1 MGFGNVIK
9 KTYRGLRNYFAE
21 EQINLLP
28 QVGRV
33 RDYSKL
39 KFGSD
44 LRAAWNV
51 TLLALP
57 QAIAYAAIAGLDVI
71 YGVVSAAVAA
81 IIAPFFASSRYNVL
95 GPTNATAFMLFSFFA
110 VNPAMHDRIPELL
123 PLLVFIVAIASMLGA
138 VLKVADLLQYVS
150 RSVLV
155 GYMAGAAVLIIG
167 NQLKPLLGL
176 GKFVDPEKTATFFGL
191 VGELVSSITHT
202 QWVPLMIGMVTLV
215 IYYAFKRWKKNWPAF
230 SIALLLGSAI
240 FGPLIHFDVG
250 PFDGQE
256 TFKTFGFKELV
267 PNLPNFFRP
276 GIFND
281 ISALLGLGLAIAF
294 LASLENT
301 LMAKS
306 IASQTGDRMDVNQDM
321 LSVGFSNLGS
331 ALAGGMPASGS
342 LTRSMLNFQSGAA
355 TKASAVYTGL
365 FTLALVVLIAWSS
378 ETGLDIIDYIPKA
391 ALAVLVIAISFT
403 LFNLK
408 QIRICLRSTFDDA
421 AVIVV
426 TFIATLL
433 APLHVAIF
441 IGVAISITLFLRKAS
456 KPYLKEY
463 EFNDVGELR
472 EKEGNNARPIPAI
485 SIVHVEGDLFFGASE
500 LFRTQIQRTAAD
512 PAIKVIILRLKNARH
527 LDATSVMALED
538 LVGFMRRQGLFLLI
552 SGASKDV
559 YKVLKRSGILE
570 MLQEGADRT
579 QGESNIFLAMPSNPN
594 ISTRDALRRAQQ
606 LLGTK
611 QADVRIFYDPNQK
624 SSKNHT
630 SS

>member
-1 MGFGNVIK
+1 MSSGNFIQK
-9 KTYRGLRNYFAE
+9 SLRTVREYFAAE
-21 EQINLLP
+21 KIDFRP
-28 QVGRV
+28 HVGPLK
-33 RDYSKL
+33 DYSKGKL
-39 KFGSD
+39 GRD
-44 LRAAWNV
+44 LRAAMNV

-81 IIAPFFASSRYNVL
+81 MIAPLFSSSRYNVL

-110 VNPAMHDRIPELL
+110 VNPELRSRIPELL
-123 PLLVFIVAIASMLGA
+123 PLLVVLIALCSMLGA

-167 NQLKPLLGL
+167 NQMKPLLGL
-176 GKFVDPEKTATFFGL
+176 SPYVDTEKTGTFFGL
-191 VGELVSSITHT
+191 VWELVTSLVHT
-202 QWVPLMIGMVTLV
+202 DWVPLAIGLATLS
-215 IYYAFKRWKKNWPAF
+215 IYLGFKRWRKNWPAF

-240 FGPLIHFDVG
+240 FGPLIHFNVG
-250 PFDGQE
+250 PFGGQAV
-256 TFKTFGFKELV
+256 FNTFGFSDLV
-267 PNLPNFFRP
+267 PTMPSFFNET
-276 GIFND
+276 IFGD
-281 ISALLGLGLAIAF
+281 ISALIGLALAIAF

-306 IASQTGDRMDVNQDM
+306 ISSQTGDKLDANQDM
-321 LSVGFSNLGS
+321 LSIGFANMGS

-342 LTRSMLNFQSGAA
+342 LTRSMLNFRSGAA
-355 TKASAVYTGL
+355 TKAAPVFTGL
-365 FTLALVVLIAWSS
+365 FTLILVLLIAWSR
-378 ETGLDIIDYIPKA
+378 ETGLNIIDYIPKA
-391 ALAVLVIAISFT
+391 ALAVLVIAVSFS
-403 LFNLK
+403 LFNVH
-408 QIRICLRSTFDDA
+408 QIRICLRSTGDDA
-421 AVIVV
+421 MVIGL
-426 TFIATLL
+426 TFLATLL

-456 KPYLKEY
+456 KPHLAEY
-463 EFNDVGELR
+463 EFNETGELR
-472 EKEGNNARPIPAI
+472 EKEGKDARTIPAI

-500 LFRTQIQRTAAD
+500 LFRTQIQRTVSD

-538 LVGFMRRQGLFLLI
+538 LNHFMRRKGLFLLI
-552 SGASKDV
+552 SGATKDV

-570 MLQEGADRT
+570 ELQKGADRK
-579 QGESNIFLAMPSNPN
+579 QGESNIFLTMPSNPN

-611 QADVRIFYDPNQK
+611 EADVRIFYDPNK
-624 SSKNHT
+624 PS
-630 SS
+630 

>member
-1 MGFGNVIK
+1 MISGHFFK
-9 KTYRGLRNYFAE
+9 KASRQVRAYFATE
-21 EQINLLP
+21 KISFNPHIGPLS
-28 QVGRV
+28 G
-33 RDYSKL
+33 YSGD
-39 KFGSD
+39 KFGAD
-44 LRAAWNV
+44 MKAAANV

-81 IIAPFFASSRYNVL
+81 MVAPFFASSRYNVL
-95 GPTNATAFMLFSFFA
+95 GPTNATAFMLFSFFS
-110 VNPAMHDRIPELL
+110 VNPGMQSRIPELL
-123 PLLVFIVAIASMLGA
+123 PLLVILIAVCSLIGA

-176 GKFVDPEKTATFFGL
+176 SDYVDPEKTATFFGL
-191 VGELVSSITHT
+191 VWELLRSLVHTDWKPLSI
-202 QWVPLMIGMVTLV
+202 GAVTLL
-215 IYYAFKRWKKNWPAF
+215 IYLAFRKWKKSWPAF
-230 SIALLLGSAI
+230 SIALVLGSAI
-240 FGPLIHFDVG
+240 FGPLIHFGVG
-250 PFDGQE
+250 PFGGQA
-256 TFKTFGFKELV
+256 TFSTFGFAELM
-267 PNLPNFFRP
+267 PTMPHLFRE

-281 ISALLGLGLAIAF
+281 ISALIGLALAIAF

-306 IASQTGDRMDVNQDM
+306 ISSQTGDRTDVNQDM
-321 LSVGFSNLGS
+321 LSIGFANLGS

-342 LTRSMLNFQSGAA
+342 LTRSMLNFRSGAA
-355 TKASAVYTGL
+355 TKAAPFYTGL
-365 FTLALVVLIAWSS
+365 FTLILVILIAWSR
-378 ETGLDIIDYIPKA
+378 EGGINIIDYIPKA
-391 ALAVLVIAISFT
+391 ALAVLVIAISFS
-403 LFNLK
+403 LFNIH
-408 QIRICLRSTFDDA
+408 QIRICLRSTSDDA
-421 AVIVV
+421 LVIVL

-441 IGVAISITLFLRKAS
+441 IGVAVSITLFLRKAS
-456 KPYLKEY
+456 KPYLTEY
-463 EFNDVGELR
+463 EFNEVGELR
-472 EKEGNNARPIPAI
+472 EMGEKTKRPIPAI
-485 SIVHVEGDLFFGASE
+485 SIVHVEGDLFFGAAE
-500 LFRTQIQRTAAD
+500 LFRTQIQRTVAD

-538 LVGFMRRQGLFLLI
+538 LVRFMRRQDLFLLI
-552 SGASKDV
+552 SGATKDV

-579 QGESNIFLAMPSNPN
+579 QGESNIFLTMPSNPN

-611 QADVRIFYDPNQK
+611 EADVRIFYDP
-624 SSKNHT
+624 SKK
-630 SS
+630 

>member
-1 MGFGNVIK
+1 
-9 KTYRGLRNYFAE
+9 
-21 EQINLLP
+21 
-28 QVGRV
+28 
-33 RDYSKL
+33 
-39 KFGSD
+39 
-44 LRAAWNV
+44 
-51 TLLALP
+51 
-57 QAIAYAAIAGLDVI
+57 
-71 YGVVSAAVAA
+71 
-81 IIAPFFASSRYNVL
+81 
-95 GPTNATAFMLFSFFA
+95 
-110 VNPAMHDRIPELL
+110 
-123 PLLVFIVAIASMLGA
+123 MLGA

-176 GKFVDPEKTATFFGL
+176 SEFVDTEQTATFFGL
-191 VGELVSSITHT
+191 VGELLRSIKHI
-202 QWVPLMIGMVTLV
+202 QWVPLVIGAVTLS
-215 IYYAFKRWKKNWPAF
+215 IYYGFKRWKKNWPAF

-240 FGPLIHFDVG
+240 FGSLIHFEIG
-250 PFDGQE
+250 PFEGQE
-256 TFKTFGFKELV
+256 TFHTFGFAELI
-267 PNLPNFFRP
+267 PNLPNLFRH

-306 IASQTGDRMDVNQDM
+306 IASQTGDRTDVNQDM
-321 LSVGFSNLGS
+321 LSVGFSNLAS

-342 LTRSMLNFQSGAA
+342 LTRTSLNYNSGAA
-355 TKASAVYTGL
+355 TKASSVFAGL
-365 FTLALVVLIAWSS
+365 FTLVLVILIAWSS
-378 ETGLDIIDYIPKA
+378 ETGLKIIDYIPKS

-408 QIRICLRSTFDDA
+408 QIRICLLSTSDDA
-421 AVIVV
+421 AVIIV

-456 KPYLKEY
+456 KPFLKEY
-463 EFNDVGELR
+463 EFNDIGELR
-472 EKEGNNARPIPAI
+472 EKEGNNVRPIPAI

-538 LVGFMRRQGLFLLI
+538 LVNFMRRQGLFLLI

-559 YKVLKRSGILE
+559 YRVLKKSGILE

-611 QADVRIFYDPNQK
+611 EADVRIFYDPKQ
-624 SSKNHT
+624 S
-630 SS
+630 

>member
-1 MGFGNVIK
+1 MISGHFFK
-9 KTYRGLRNYFAE
+9 KASRQVRAYFATE
-21 EQINLLP
+21 KISFSPHIGPLS
-28 QVGRV
+28 G
-33 RDYSKL
+33 YSGD
-39 KFGSD
+39 KFGAD
-44 LRAAWNV
+44 MRAAVNV

-81 IIAPFFASSRYNVL
+81 MVAPFFASSRYNVL
-95 GPTNATAFMLFSFFA
+95 GPTNATAFMLFSFFS
-110 VNPAMHDRIPELL
+110 VNPGMQSRIPELL
-123 PLLVFIVAIASMLGA
+123 PLLVILIALCSMIGA

-176 GKFVDPEKTATFFGL
+176 SSYVDPEKTATFFGL
-191 VGELVSSITHT
+191 VWELLRSLVHTDWKPLSI
-202 QWVPLMIGMVTLV
+202 GAVTLL
-215 IYYAFKRWKKNWPAF
+215 IYLAFRKWKKSWPAF
-230 SIALLLGSAI
+230 SIALVLGSAI
-240 FGPLIHFDVG
+240 FGPLIHFGVG
-250 PFDGQE
+250 PFAGQA
-256 TFKTFGFKELV
+256 TFSTFGFAELM
-267 PNLPNFFRP
+267 PTMPHLFRE

-281 ISALLGLGLAIAF
+281 ISALIGLALAIAF

-306 IASQTGDRMDVNQDM
+306 ISSQTGDRTDVNQDM
-321 LSVGFSNLGS
+321 LSIGFANLGS

-342 LTRSMLNFQSGAA
+342 LTRSMLNFRSGAA
-355 TKASAVYTGL
+355 TKAAPFYTGL
-365 FTLALVVLIAWSS
+365 FTLVLVILIAWSR
-378 ETGLDIIDYIPKA
+378 EGGINIIDYIPKA
-391 ALAVLVIAISFT
+391 ALAVLVIAISFS
-403 LFNLK
+403 LFNIH
-408 QIRICLRSTFDDA
+408 QIRICLRSTSDDA
-421 AVIVV
+421 LVIVL

-456 KPYLKEY
+456 KPYLTEY
-463 EFNDVGELR
+463 EFNEVGELR
-472 EKEGNNARPIPAI
+472 EMGEKTKRPIPAI
-485 SIVHVEGDLFFGASE
+485 SIVHVEGDLFFGAAE
-500 LFRTQIQRTAAD
+500 LFRTQIQRTVAD
-512 PAIKVIILRLKNARH
+512 PAIKVVILRLKNARH

-538 LVGFMRRQGLFLLI
+538 LVRFMRRRDLFLLI
-552 SGASKDV
+552 SGATKDV

-579 QGESNIFLAMPSNPN
+579 QGESNIFLTMPSNPN

-611 QADVRIFYDPNQK
+611 EADVRIFYDP
-624 SSKNHT
+624 SKK
-630 SS
+630 

>member
-9 KTYRGLRNYFAE
+9 KTYRATRDYFAE
-21 EQINLLP
+21 EKIDFLP
-28 QVGRV
+28 RFGRV
-33 RDYSKL
+33 GDYSKL
-39 KFGSD
+39 KFIAD
-44 LRAAWNV
+44 LRAATNV

-71 YGVVSAAVAA
+71 YGVVSSAVAA

-110 VNPAMHDRIPELL
+110 VNPAMQSRISDLL

-138 VLKVADLLQYVS
+138 LLKVADLLQYVS

-176 GKFVDPEKTATFFGL
+176 QDFVKPEDSATFFGL
-191 VGELVSSITHT
+191 VGALGRSITHT
-202 QWVPLMIGMVTLV
+202 HWVPVFIGAVTLA
-215 IYYAFKRWKKNWPAF
+215 IYYGFKRWKKNWPAF
-230 SIALLLGSAI
+230 SIALLLGSLI
-240 FGPLIHFDVG
+240 FGPLIHFG
-250 PFDGQE
+250 IGHFEEQE
-256 TFKTFGFKELV
+256 TFRTFGFRELV
-267 PNLPNFFRP
+267 PNLPNVFHT

-281 ISALLGLGLAIAF
+281 ISALLGIGLAIAF

-306 IASQTGDRMDVNQDM
+306 IASQTGDRTDVNQDM

-342 LTRSMLNFQSGAA
+342 LTRSILNFNSGAA
-355 TKASAVYTGL
+355 TKASAVYTGI
-365 FTLALVVLIAWSS
+365 FTLGLVILIAWSGES
-378 ETGLDIIDYIPKA
+378 GLDIIDYIPKA

-408 QIRICLRSTFDDA
+408 QIRICLNSTFDDA
-421 AVIVV
+421 VVIIV

-463 EFNDVGELR
+463 EFNEVGELR

-500 LFRTQIQRTAAD
+500 IFRTQIQRTAAD

-538 LVGFMRRQGLFLLI
+538 LVGFMRRQGLYLLI

-611 QADVRIFYDPNQK
+611 QADVRIFYDPNQ
-624 SSKNHT
+624 S
-630 SS
+630 

>member
-9 KTYRGLRNYFAE
+9 KSYRATRDYFAE
-21 EQINLLP
+21 EKIDFLP
-28 QVGRV
+28 RLGRV
-33 RDYSKL
+33 RGYSKV
-39 KFGSD
+39 KFSHD
-44 LRAAWNV
+44 LRAAMNV

-110 VNPAMHDRIPELL
+110 VNPAMQSRVPELL

-138 VLKVADLLQYVS
+138 LLKVADLLQYVS

-176 GKFVDPEKTATFFGL
+176 GRFVDAEQTASFFGL
-191 VGELVSSITHT
+191 VGELIRSIKHT
-202 QWVPLMIGMVTLV
+202 QWVPLVIGTSTLL
-215 IYYAFKRWKKNWPAF
+215 IYYAFRRWKKTWPAF
-230 SIALLLGSAI
+230 SIALLLGSAV
-240 FGPLIHFDVG
+240 FGPLIHFEVG
-250 PFDGQE
+250 PFTGQE
-256 TFKTFGFKELV
+256 TFSTFGFRELM
-267 PNLPNFFRP
+267 PTLPNFFRP

-281 ISALLGLGLAIAF
+281 ISALLGLGMAIAF

-306 IASQTGDRMDVNQDM
+306 IASQTGDRTDVNQDM

-342 LTRSMLNFQSGAA
+342 LTRSMLNFNSGAA

-365 FTLALVVLIAWSS
+365 FTLALVVLIAWSC
-378 ETGLDIIDYIPKA
+378 ETGLNIIDYIPKS

-403 LFNLK
+403 LFNRK

-421 AVIVV
+421 AVIIV

-463 EFNDVGELR
+463 EFNEVGELR
-472 EKEGNNARPIPAI
+472 EKEGSNARPIPAI

-500 LFRTQIQRTAAD
+500 LFRAQIQRTAAD
-512 PAIKVIILRLKNARH
+512 PAVKAIILRLKNARH

-538 LVGFMRRQGLFLLI
+538 LASFMRRKGLFLLI

-611 QADVRIFYDPNQK
+611 EADVRIFYDPNQ
-624 SSKNHT
+624 S
-630 SS
+630 

>member
-9 KTYRGLRNYFAE
+9 KTYRATRDFFAE
-21 EQINLLP
+21 EKIDFLP
-28 QVGRV
+28 RFGRV
-33 RDYSKL
+33 GNYSKL
-39 KFGSD
+39 KFIAD
-44 LRAAWNV
+44 LRAATNV

-71 YGVVSAAVAA
+71 YGVVSSAVAA

-110 VNPAMHDRIPELL
+110 VNPAMQSRISDLL

-138 VLKVADLLQYVS
+138 LLKVADLLQYVS

-176 GKFVDPEKTATFFGL
+176 QDFVKPEDSATFFGL
-191 VGELVSSITHT
+191 VGALGRSITHT
-202 QWVPLMIGMVTLV
+202 HWVPVFIGAVTLAT
-215 IYYAFKRWKKNWPAF
+215 YYGFKRWKKNWPAF
-230 SIALLLGSAI
+230 SIALLLGSLI
-240 FGPLIHFDVG
+240 FGPLIHFG
-250 PFDGQE
+250 IGHFEGQE
-256 TFKTFGFKELV
+256 TFRTFGFRELV
-267 PNLPNFFRP
+267 PNLPNVFHT

-281 ISALLGLGLAIAF
+281 ISALLGIGLAIAF

-306 IASQTGDRMDVNQDM
+306 IASQTGDRTDVNQDM

-342 LTRSMLNFQSGAA
+342 LTRSILNFNSGAA
-355 TKASAVYTGL
+355 TKASAVYTGI
-365 FTLALVVLIAWSS
+365 FTLGLVILIAWSGES
-378 ETGLDIIDYIPKA
+378 GLDIIDYIPKA

-408 QIRICLRSTFDDA
+408 QIRICLNSTFDDA
-421 AVIVV
+421 VVIIV

-463 EFNDVGELR
+463 EFNEVGELR

-500 LFRTQIQRTAAD
+500 IFRTQIQRTAAD

-538 LVGFMRRQGLFLLI
+538 LVGFMRRQGLYLLI

-611 QADVRIFYDPNQK
+611 QADVRIFYDPNQ
-624 SSKNHT
+624 S
-630 SS
+630 